1 MTLNFH
7 VRSQSGRSR
16 SSLRPTTLS
25 ALGLVVA
32 TLGSGGTWAQAAEQG
47 WPTKPVTMVVGFA
60 GGGVFDV
67 LGRSVA
73 EKLAKYNGQAFVVDN
88 RPGAGGNIGA
98 GVVARAEP
106 DGYHLMFTPGSVL
119 TMNPSLYARVPF
131 NADSFVPI
139 SLMADMAV
147 LLVVN
152 QNNPAN
158 TLGEFISA
166 AKREPEKMFFSS
178 PGVGT
183 SLHLSIELF
192 QRSAGI
198 AIQHVPYK
206 SGGEAVTAIL
216 SGQVTGMFANPAF
229 VMSHIKAGTL
239 RALAVAGSTRLPQL
253 PDVPTTAEA
262 GLSDFDISSW
272 FGLMAPAKTPR
283 SIVEKLSAQV
293 AAALREPDVQ
303 QRLVSLGIRPIGS
316 DPDAFAEFLRKDRT
330 KWEDVIRTSK
340 IRLD

>member
-1 MTLNFH
+1 MIVLA
-7 VRSQSGRSR
+7 
-16 SSLRPTTLS
+16 
-25 ALGLVVA
+25 ALGGA
-32 TLGSGGTWAQAAEQG
+32 GTWAQAPETEQG
-47 WPTKPVTMVVGFA
+47 WPTRPVTMVVGFA

-131 NADSFVPI
+131 NADSFAPI

-147 LLVVN
+147 LLVVD
-152 QNNPAN
+152 QKNPAN
-158 TLGEFISA
+158 TLSEFISA
-166 AKREPEKMFFSS
+166 AKRDPVFFSS
-178 PGVGT
+178 PGFGT
-183 SLHLSIELF
+183 SLHLSMELF
-192 QRSAGI
+192 QRSAGLS
-198 AIQHVPYK
+198 IQHVPYK
-206 SGGEAVTAIL
+206 SAGEAVTAIL
-216 SGQVTGMFANPAF
+216 SGQVTGMFANPPF

-239 RALAVAGSTRLPQL
+239 RALAVAGSTRLPEL

-262 GLSDFDISSW
+262 GLSDLDISSW
-272 FGLMAPAKTPR
+272 FGLVAPAKTPR
-283 SIVEKLSAQV
+283 AVVTKVSAQV
-293 AAALREPDVQ
+293 ATALREPDVQ
-303 QRLVSLGIRPIGS
+303 QRLVNLGIRPIGS
-316 DPDAFAEFLRKDRT
+316 NPEYFAEFLRKDRA
-330 KWEDVIRTSK
+330 KWDGVIRAAN

>member
-1 MTLNFH
+1 LDFH
-7 VRSQSGRSR
+7 TRRKV
-16 SSLRPTTLS
+16 LALA
-25 ALGLVVA
+25 ALGGA
-32 TLGSGGTWAQAAEQG
+32 ATWAQATETEQV
-47 WPTKPVTMVVGFA
+47 WPNKPVRIVVGFA

-73 EKLAKYNGQAFVVDN
+73 EKLAQYNGQAFVVDN
-88 RPGAGGNIGA
+88 RAGAGGNIGA

-119 TMNPSLYARVPF
+119 TMNPSLYARLPF
-131 NADSFVPI
+131 DADSFAPI

-147 LLVVN
+147 LLVVH
-152 QNNPAN
+152 QKHPAN
-158 TLGEFISA
+158 NVGEFISA
-166 AKREPEKMFFSS
+166 AKRDPGNVFFSS

-192 QRSAGI
+192 QRSAGV

-206 SGGEAVTAIL
+206 SAGEAVTAIL
-216 SGQVTGMFANPAF
+216 SGQITGMFANPPF

-239 RALAVAGSTRLPQL
+239 RALAVAGSTRLPEL

-272 FGLMAPAKTPR
+272 FGLVAPAKTPR
-283 SIVEKLSAQV
+283 SLVTKLSAQV
-293 AAALREPDVQ
+293 ATALREPDVQ
-303 QRLVSLGIRPIGS
+303 QRLVNFGIRPVGS
-316 DPDAFAEFLRKDRT
+316 NPDDFAEFLRKDRA
-330 KWEDVIRTSK
+330 KWEGIISASN